1 MSAPP
6 LVTVF
11 TTFTDNIAWID
22 ETIASVLA
30 QTFHDC
36 ELLIVNDGDPAES
49 ERIARVFPDP
59 RIRIVDMAPTPLAE
73 KRQQGLALA
82 RGRYVAVLDSD
93 DVSEPERIERQVAYL
108 EAHPE
113 CVAVGSAI
121 RFIDEQSHPL
131 GYRRY
136 PEEDAALRSLLVEAN
151 CLAHSSVTMRRDAA
165 IAAGG
170 YTPEFIIE
178 DYDLWLRIARHG
190 TLHNLPEALTR
201 YRIHPASIKSRKAKA
216 SLWDTVRLQIKAV
229 REYGYPLRLRSAA
242 SILLHALLMLLPA
255 RVLLWMFRRARIAG

>member
-1 MSAPP
+1 MSDPP

-30 QTFHDC
+30 QTFQDF
-36 ELLIVNDGDPAES
+36 ELLLLSDGSPDES
-49 ERIARVFPDP
+49 ERLARLFPDQ
-59 RIRIVDMAPTPLAE
+59 RIRLVTHRRTPLAE
-73 KRQQGLALA
+73 KRQQGLVLA

-93 DVSEPERIERQVAYL
+93 DVSEPERLATQIAYL

-121 RFIDEQSHPL
+121 LFIDENSQPL

-136 PEEDAALRSLLVEAN
+136 PEEDAALRALLPEAN
-151 CLAHSSVTMRRDAA
+151 CLAHSSVTMRKDAA
-165 IAAGG
+165 LAAGG
-170 YTPEFIIE
+170 YTTEFIIE

-190 TLHNLPEALTR
+190 RLHNLPEPLTR
-201 YRIHPASIKSRKAKA
+201 YRIHSASIKSRKAKA
-216 SLWDTVRLQIKAV
+216 SLWDTVRLQVKAV
-229 REYGYPLRLRSAA
+229 RAYGYPLRLRTAA
-242 SILLHALLMLLPA
+242 SIALHALLMLLPTS
-255 RVLLWMFRRARIAG
+255 VLLWTFERTRIKR